1 MVGKFKVHPWYVV
14 SALEGIRQEFPEATV
29 LYTEGISNQFKPRL
43 FRNSK
48 FRTKEGKPG
57 LEANYYALS
66 SDTSATLSD
75 KMIQQQAVAAGRT
88 VSVNQSADRTIETD
102 KEESGLILRRTDRTV
117 NYEWWGYPFN
127 ESKLGNDYRVCWE
140 GYVDVEK
147 TDSIR
152 FFVDAQGAYRL
163 WIDGTL
169 ALDASQSQSFDVRNT
184 AISAKK
190 GDAKHIRLE
199 FCNQRSTPAEI
210 RWDMLIK
217 VILTFLKRNDW
228 LPKPIWW
235 FSVPDWMAVS
245 NWKGATVLSTCLTDK
260 IC

>member
-1 MVGKFKVHPWYVV
+1 MNGGDILSTKV
-14 SALEGIRQEFPEATV
+14 
-29 LYTEGISNQFKPRL
+29 N
-43 FRNSK
+43 
-48 FRTKEGKPG
+48 
-57 LEANYYALS
+57 
-66 SDTSATLSD
+66 
-75 KMIQQQAVAAGRT
+75 
-88 VSVNQSADRTIETD
+88 
-102 KEESGLILRRTDRTV
+102 
-117 NYEWWGYPFN
+117 
-127 ESKLGNDYRVCWE
+127 WE

-210 RWDMLIK
+210 RMGYAYQSDID
-217 VILTFLKRNDW
+217 FSEAKRL